1 MYGLFFCEL
10 VAEKQI
16 VSVCSSWGGGGG
28 GGGGVILHCS
38 WCWSQ
43 WFGSSGWLQRK
54 QKAQRSLFSKW
65 WSQVQY
71 QKHPTRL
78 ICYPES
84 VKCLLRTSSL
94 CRRLSAWWAC
104 TFMSPSSCHDA
115 AAGPKGSHMLLP
127 HRLVLSSTFLLL
139 KDKTFLFSLAW
150 KGEDLGCVRILRLQA
165 AVNLWTQ
172 PLFLNLHLHY
182 KKKCNSSPKTKQY
195 FNLLTIVL
203 YINCT

>member
-16 VSVCSSWGGGGG
+16 VSVCSSWGELGGNSSLFMMLIAVVWVFRLVAEKAESTEESFLEM
-28 GGGGVILHCS
+28 VITSSISKASNKTDLLPGKNCKVSFADFLAVPKPVSVMSLYIHESIFVS
-38 WCWSQ
+38 WC
-43 WFGSSGWLQRK
+43 SSRTQR
-54 QKAQRSLFSKW
+54 Q
-65 WSQVQY
+65 
-71 QKHPTRL
+71 
-78 ICYPES
+78 
-84 VKCLLRTSSL
+84 
-94 CRRLSAWWAC
+94 
-104 TFMSPSSCHDA
+104 
-115 AAGPKGSHMLLP
+115 P
-127 HRLVLSSTFLLL
+127 HAFTTQRLVLSSTFLLL